1 MTRDVETASSAHSSQ
16 QGRTT
21 EWITMGSEVR
31 GVSVDAG
38 TAALLHEHDTQRP
51 CATLLDRYVACVQ
64 EYNIELCDDEKFLYG
79 SAFVS
84 LYSSNGIQEA
94 AQADEMPQRG
104 NLK

>member
-64 EYNIELCDDEKFLYG
+64 EYNIELCDDEKFLYRKCIRE
-79 SAFVS
+79 FVQQQRDTR
-84 LYSSNGIQEA
+84 SS
-94 AQADEMPQRG
+94 PSR
-104 NLK
+104 